1 MIFYR
6 KKISLLLRKH
16 TVIFS
21 ERNVF
26 QISKNKSKKIEFS
39 EFFYSKI
46 GSKESIVFYHRK
58 NIQQAQVTHAI
69 YNPNI
74 RD

>member
-1 MIFYR
+1 MFYIIQNCIPGRVLSTIQKALHKTFFRGRGGEMIFYR

-26 QISKNKSKKIEFS
+26 
-39 EFFYSKI
+39 
-46 GSKESIVFYHRK
+46 
-58 NIQQAQVTHAI
+58 
-69 YNPNI
+69 
-74 RD
+74 